1 MSQDTIIFF
10 LAAVIAVLSF
20 MVLYQRFV
28 FRKGIQKKI
37 GDMGDTLEQILDE
50 KSDEKVMVFT
60 DDKALIHLSS
70 QINRLLDD
78 RQRIQADFRRS
89 EISAKNMLSNISHDI
104 RTPMT
109 VILGYLEIMRL
120 EAEGKDKMVA
130 KVEQK
135 ARKVMELINQF
146 FTLAKLESG
155 DTQVEMGRVN
165 LSECCRENVLDFYEL
180 LTQKEF
186 QVEIEIPEEPVFV
199 EDVDVIQ
206 VGTRNMQNFELLK
219 ELGKLKKPILLKR
232 GMANTL
238 DELLMS
244 AEYIMAGG
252 NENVILCERGI
263 RTFET
268 SMRNTLDISAIPM
281 LKKKTHLPV
290 IIDPSHA
297 AGIRFMVE
305 PLTMAAIAAGADGV
319 MIEVHNNPEKALC
332 DGMQSLTPAMFD
344 DIMQKVKKTT
354 EFFGKVM

>member
-20 MVLYQRFV
+20 VVLYQRFI

-199 EDVDVIQ
+199 E
-206 VGTRNMQNFELLK
+206 
-219 ELGKLKKPILLKR
+219 
-232 GMANTL
+232 
-238 DELLMS
+238 
-244 AEYIMAGG
+244 G
-252 NENVILCERGI
+252 NEEALQRILFNLISNAVRYGSDGKYLGI
-263 RTFET
+263 AVRTE
-268 SMRNTLDISAIPM
+268 
-281 LKKKTHLPV
+281 
-290 IIDPSHA
+290 
-297 AGIRFMVE
+297 
-305 PLTMAAIAAGADGV
+305 GAF
-319 MIEVHNNPEKALC
+319 A
-332 DGMQSLTPAMFD
+332 
-344 DIMQKVKKTT
+344 
-354 EFFGKVM
+354 

>member
-20 MVLYQRFV
+20 VVLYQRFV

-135 ARKVMELINQF
+135 ARKVMDLINQF

-199 EDVDVIQ
+199 E
-206 VGTRNMQNFELLK
+206 
-219 ELGKLKKPILLKR
+219 
-232 GMANTL
+232 
-238 DELLMS
+238 
-244 AEYIMAGG
+244 G
-252 NENVILCERGI
+252 NEEALQRILFNLISNAVRYGSDGKYLGIAVRTEGVFALIHVTDRG
-263 RTFET
+263 
-268 SMRNTLDISAIPM
+268 
-281 LKKKTHLPV
+281 K
-290 IIDPSHA
+290 
-297 AGIRFMVE
+297 GI
-305 PLTMAAIAAGADGV
+305 
-319 MIEVHNNPEKALC
+319 EKAFAGTVFERLFTME
-332 DGMQSLTPAMFD
+332 DSRNREIQGNGLGLTIARNLAVKMGG
-344 DIMQKVKKTT
+344 DITLVSEPDVSTTFTVKLRKMT
-354 EFFGKVM
+354 F

>member
-10 LAAVIAVLSF
+10 LAAVIAVVSF

-104 RTPMT
+104 RTPMP

-199 EDVDVIQ
+199 E
-206 VGTRNMQNFELLK
+206 
-219 ELGKLKKPILLKR
+219 
-232 GMANTL
+232 
-238 DELLMS
+238 
-244 AEYIMAGG
+244 G
-252 NENVILCERGI
+252 NEEALQRILFNLISNAVRYGSDGKYLGIAVRTEGVFALIHVTDRG
-263 RTFET
+263 
-268 SMRNTLDISAIPM
+268 
-281 LKKKTHLPV
+281 K
-290 IIDPSHA
+290 
-297 AGIRFMVE
+297 GI
-305 PLTMAAIAAGADGV
+305 
-319 MIEVHNNPEKALC
+319 EKAFAGTVFERLFTME
-332 DGMQSLTPAMFD
+332 DSRNREIQGNGLGLTIARNLAVKMGG
-344 DIMQKVKKTT
+344 DITLVSEPDVSTTFTVKLRKMT
-354 EFFGKVM
+354 F

>member
-20 MVLYQRFV
+20 VVLYQRFI

-135 ARKVMELINQF
+135 ARKVMDLINQF

-199 EDVDVIQ
+199 E
-206 VGTRNMQNFELLK
+206 
-219 ELGKLKKPILLKR
+219 
-232 GMANTL
+232 
-238 DELLMS
+238 
-244 AEYIMAGG
+244 G
-252 NENVILCERGI
+252 NEEALQRILFNLISNAVRYGSDGKYLGIAVRTEGAFALIHVTDRG
-263 RTFET
+263 
-268 SMRNTLDISAIPM
+268 
-281 LKKKTHLPV
+281 K
-290 IIDPSHA
+290 
-297 AGIRFMVE
+297 GI
-305 PLTMAAIAAGADGV
+305 
-319 MIEVHNNPEKALC
+319 EKAFAGTVFERLFTME
-332 DGMQSLTPAMFD
+332 DSRNREIQGNGLGLTIARNLAVKMGG
-344 DIMQKVKKTT
+344 DITLVSEPDVSTTFTVKLRKMT
-354 EFFGKVM
+354 F

>member
-1 MSQDTIIFF
+1 MSQDTILFF

-20 MVLYQRFV
+20 VVLYQRFV
-28 FRKGIQKKI
+28 YRKGIQKKI

-120 EAEGKDKMVA
+120 EAEGKDKMLA

-199 EDVDVIQ
+199 E
-206 VGTRNMQNFELLK
+206 
-219 ELGKLKKPILLKR
+219 
-232 GMANTL
+232 
-238 DELLMS
+238 
-244 AEYIMAGG
+244 G
-252 NENVILCERGI
+252 NEEALQRILFNLISNAVRYGSDGKYLGIAVRTEGAFALIHVTDRG
-263 RTFET
+263 
-268 SMRNTLDISAIPM
+268 
-281 LKKKTHLPV
+281 K
-290 IIDPSHA
+290 
-297 AGIRFMVE
+297 GI
-305 PLTMAAIAAGADGV
+305 
-319 MIEVHNNPEKALC
+319 EKAFAGTVFERLFTME
-332 DGMQSLTPAMFD
+332 DSRNREIQGNGLGLTIARNLAVKMGG
-344 DIMQKVKKTT
+344 DITLVSEPDVSTTFTVKLRKMT
-354 EFFGKVM
+354 F

>member
-10 LAAVIAVLSF
+10 LEAVIAALSF
-20 MVLYQRFV
+20 VVLYQRLI

-199 EDVDVIQ
+199 E
-206 VGTRNMQNFELLK
+206 
-219 ELGKLKKPILLKR
+219 
-232 GMANTL
+232 
-238 DELLMS
+238 
-244 AEYIMAGG
+244 G
-252 NENVILCERGI
+252 NEEALQRILFNLISNAVRYGSDGKYLGIAVRTEGAFALIHVTDRG
-263 RTFET
+263 
-268 SMRNTLDISAIPM
+268 
-281 LKKKTHLPV
+281 K
-290 IIDPSHA
+290 
-297 AGIRFMVE
+297 GI
-305 PLTMAAIAAGADGV
+305 
-319 MIEVHNNPEKALC
+319 EKAFAGTVFERLFTME
-332 DGMQSLTPAMFD
+332 DSRNREIQGNGLGLTIARNLAVKMGG
-344 DIMQKVKKTT
+344 DITLVSEPDVSTTFTVKLRKMT
-354 EFFGKVM
+354 F